1 MKHFEE
7 LVADLRTRRPP
18 DPLTR
23 LEMIEREV
31 SDLVA
36 EVRRGRFVQD
46 DGCLLGDVLE
56 HGNQM
61 IEAIATLHGAGE

>member
-1 MKHFEE
+1 MTPFEE
-7 LVADLRTRRPP
+7 LRHPPRKP
-18 DPLTR
+18 DPVVL
-23 LEMIEREV
+23 LENLERDV
-31 SDLVA
+31 SELLA
-36 EVRRGRFVQD
+36 EVRRGRFIQD

>member
-1 MKHFEE
+1 MRPFIE
-7 LVADLRTRRPP
+7 LLPTKRQI
-18 DPLTR
+18 DPLTA
-23 LEMIEREV
+23 LENLEREV

-36 EVRRGRFVQD
+36 EVRRGQFVQD